1 MIDVGQNEDTICA
14 LSTANGVGAIGVI
27 RVSGVKALEIVS
39 QIASKNLI
47 YKTSHTAH
55 FATIHNSKDEIVDEV
70 LITVFAKGKSFTGEE
85 SAEIGCHG
93 SPYIQQQIIQLL
105 LEKGCR
111 MAEPGEFTMRAFM
124 NGKMD
129 LSQAEAVAD
138 LIASQSRNAH
148 NIAIKQMRG
157 GFSNELKEIREK
169 LINFASLIELEL
181 DFSEEDVEF
190 ADRTQLKKMVNDVLL
205 YINRLAKS
213 FELGNAIKNGVPVAI
228 VGAPNTGKSTLLN
241 TLLGEDRAIVSNIE
255 GTTRDVIEETLN
267 INGILF
273 RLIDTAGIREGAETI
288 EAMGIERSLEK
299 IKSAQIVLV
308 MSDFSEEGSKA
319 EGHASMDTLSAAEW
333 VEQLQAQY
341 PEKKF
346 VLVGNKTD
354 LRSNDSLRY
363 IPIKNRDT
371 QSDVLSPIQVPFI
384 PISAKEGKGIDEL
397 RAWMETQVLGNFDLA
412 NETIVSNVRHYDAL
426 TKTEEQL
433 QKAKDGLETGVTSD
447 FVAMDIRQAMY
458 HLGSITGDI
467 SSDELLGNI
476 FSRFCIGK

>member
-1 MIDVGQNEDTICA
+1 MNNSSDVICA

-27 RVSGVKALEIVS
+27 RVSGKGTLEIVS
-39 QIASKNLI
+39 KISSKNLVD
-47 YKTSHTAH
+47 KASHTAH
-55 FATIHNSKDEIVDEV
+55 FSTLHNDFGEILDEV
-70 LITVFAKGKSFTGEE
+70 LITVFSEGKSFTGEE
-85 SAEIGCHG
+85 IAEIGCHG
-93 SPYIQQQIIQLL
+93 SPFIQQQILQLL
-105 LEKGCR
+105 VKKGCR

-148 NIAIKQMRG
+148 NIAMKQMRG

-181 DFSEEDVEF
+181 DFGEEDVQF
-190 ADRTQLKKMVNDVLL
+190 ADRTQLNKMVNDVLL
-205 YINRLAKS
+205 YIGRLAKS

-267 INGILF
+267 INGIVF

-288 EAMGIERSLEK
+288 EAMGIERSLQK
-299 IKSAQIVLV
+299 IKSAQLVLM
-308 MSDFSEEGSKA
+308 MSDNSQQGSVA
-319 EGHASMDTLSAAEW
+319 EGHLSMDPKTATHWLCE
-333 VEQLQAQY
+333 LQETY
-341 PEKKF
+341 PDKKF
-346 VLVGNKTD
+346 VLIGNKSD
-354 LRSNDSLRY
+354 LR
-363 IPIKNRDT
+363 
-371 QSDVLSPIQVPFI
+371 QSEFEKVSEMGKIPFI
-384 PISAKEGKGIDEL
+384 PISAKNGQGVEEL
-397 RAWMETQVLGNFDLA
+397 RSWMENQVIGNFDLA
-412 NETIVSNVRHYDAL
+412 NETIVSNARHFEAL
-426 TKTEEQL
+426 TKTEECL
-433 QKAKDGLETGVTSD
+433 QKAKEGLETNITSD

>member
-1 MIDVGQNEDTICA
+1 MINVGQNDDTICA

-27 RVSGVKALEIVS
+27 RVSGAKALEIVS

-47 YKTSHTAH
+47 DKASHTAH
-55 FATIHNSKDEIVDEV
+55 FATIHNSKEEIVDEV

-148 NIAIKQMRG
+148 NIAMKQMRG

-205 YINRLAKS
+205 YIGRLAKS

-319 EGHASMDTLSAAEW
+319 EGHASMDTLTASEW
-333 VEQLQAQY
+333 VKDLQKEHPA
-341 PEKKF
+341 KKF
-346 VLVGNKTD
+346 VLIGNKSD
-354 LRSNDSLRY
+354 LRNEIFSTS
-363 IPIKNRDT
+363 I
-371 QSDVLSPIQVPFI
+371 LSSTFI

-476 FSRFCIGK
+476 FSKFCIGK